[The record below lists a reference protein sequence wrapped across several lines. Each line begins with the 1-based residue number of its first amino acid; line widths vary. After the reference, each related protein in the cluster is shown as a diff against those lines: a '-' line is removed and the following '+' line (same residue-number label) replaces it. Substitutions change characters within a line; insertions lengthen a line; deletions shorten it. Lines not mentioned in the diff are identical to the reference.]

1 MKKKIILLF
10 LAIGTVVL
18 LPLASCGSDDDEND
32 NNTQPVPAD
41 TTDVTPTVITDD
53 TTKVENDTTTV
64 KEKEEEKVVQY
75 TLDDVQGIWHVKKD
89 NGQEE
94 YIHIDGVDTHIIRYN
109 TSYMGEDNWISL
121 KLTGTNVTDNL
132 LGFSVSF
139 LTNIYGYT
147 LKRISDTEMLA
158 KPKSEYFENED
169 FTIDDVIL
177 TKESELPARFNDPSY
192 VFQLSMDYTNY

>member
-18 LPLASCGSDDDEND
+18 LPLASCGNDDDEND
-32 NNTQPVPAD
+32 NNTKPVPAD
-41 TTDVTPTVITDD
+41 TTDVTPSIITED
-53 TTKVENDTTTV
+53 TTKVESDTTTV
-64 KEKEEEKVVQY
+64 KEEEVVQY
-75 TLDDVQGIWHVKKD
+75 TLDDVQGIWHVKKE
-89 NGQEE
+89 NGPEE
-94 YIHIDGVDTHIIRYN
+94 YIQIDGVNTHIIRYN

-121 KLTGTNVTDNL
+121 KLTGTNVTNNL
-132 LGFSVSF
+132 LGYSASF

-158 KPKSEYFENED
+158 QPKSEYFENAD
-169 FTIDDVIL
+169 YSIDDVIL

>member
-18 LPLASCGSDDDEND
+18 LPLASCGNDDDEND
-32 NNTQPVPAD
+32 NNTKPVPAD
-41 TTDVTPTVITDD
+41 TTDVTPSIITED
-53 TTKVENDTTTV
+53 TTKVESDTTTV
-64 KEKEEEKVVQY
+64 KEEEVVQY
-75 TLDDVQGIWHVKKD
+75 TLDDVQGIWHVKKE
-89 NGQEE
+89 NGPEE
-94 YIHIDGVDTHIIRYN
+94 YIQIDGVNTHIIRYN

-121 KLTGTNVTDNL
+121 KLTGTNVTNNL
-132 LGFSVSF
+132 LGFSASF

-169 FTIDDVIL
+169 FTIDDVVL

>member
-18 LPLASCGSDDDEND
+18 LPLASCGNDDDDND
-32 NNTQPVPAD
+32 NNTKPVPAD
-41 TTDVTPTVITDD
+41 TTDVTPSIITED
-53 TTKVENDTTTV
+53 TTKVESDTTTV
-64 KEKEEEKVVQY
+64 KEEEVVQY
-75 TLDDVQGIWHVKKD
+75 TLDDVQGIWHVKKE
-89 NGQEE
+89 NGPEE
-94 YIHIDGVDTHIIRYN
+94 YIQIDGVNTHIIRYN

-121 KLTGTNVTDNL
+121 KLTGTNVTNNL
-132 LGFSVSF
+132 LGYSASF

-158 KPKSEYFENED
+158 QPKSEYFENAD
-169 FTIDDVIL
+169 YSIDDVIL